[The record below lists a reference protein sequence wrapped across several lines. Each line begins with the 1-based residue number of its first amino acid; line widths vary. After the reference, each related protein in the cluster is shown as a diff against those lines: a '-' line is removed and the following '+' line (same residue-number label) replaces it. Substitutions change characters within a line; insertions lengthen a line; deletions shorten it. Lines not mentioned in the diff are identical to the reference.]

1 MTGIKHD
8 KEKARVALV
17 LGGFANALLDVSKV
31 GTFGAK
37 KYAPDNWKTLPEGKE
52 RCMDAAM
59 RHIFQYLSGEELDEE
74 MQLPHLAAATWELL
88 AVQEFIKKEG
98 NKNLFTK

>member
-37 KYAPDNWKTLPEGKE
+37 NMLLITGKPYQ
-52 RCMDAAM
+52 RVRKDVW
-59 RHIFQYLSGEELDEE
+59 
-74 MQLPHLAAATWELL
+74 MQ
-88 AVQEFIKKEG
+88 Q
-98 NKNLFTK
+98 